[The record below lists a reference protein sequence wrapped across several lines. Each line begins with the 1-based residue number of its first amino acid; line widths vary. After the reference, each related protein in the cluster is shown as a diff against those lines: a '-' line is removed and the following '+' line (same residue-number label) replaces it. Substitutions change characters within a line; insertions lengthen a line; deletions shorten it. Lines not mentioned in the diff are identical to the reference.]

1 MEKDFKTIGL
11 LDVNIL
17 PYLKINIPKQN
28 YDNLIKLMKKHKI
41 KDDDI
46 LQMLLHENDEERLF
60 TITFKGKDQDL
71 YLRVKKGDIK

>member
-17 PYLKINIPKQN
+17 PYLKIHIPKQN

-60 TITFKGKDQDL
+60 TITFKGKDPDL

>member
-1 MEKDFKTIGL
+1 
-11 LDVNIL
+11 
-17 PYLKINIPKQN
+17 
-28 YDNLIKLMKKHKI
+28 MKKHKI